1 MSLGEN
7 AIQAASY
14 RSSIIHF
21 VSTETEP
28 PRSEQISASKVEKNG
43 RINCAYFLNKTSFY
57 SGSLLRAESRWT
69 TTTAKKK
76 RKMRNRGR
84 AEEASRSSWRIERN
98 RGERK
103 RGKKR
108 GDEINNFPEF
118 KVFCRRHFSLVST
131 RLRAREKERGR
142 ESTLS
147 LVFLL
152 LLRENEIDPLLI
164 VDLKK
169 IEILVSVYPAIF
181 LYSARFPASAS
192 STTLTLYL
200 TPLSLF
206 PLFLSSSF
214 SSSRSFLIFRV
225 PFYRVYI
232 KYARARVR

>member
-1 MSLGEN
+1 MYFYPSFSLSALFGFRRNFGIAAAVRDSSRAPALPPGRAFEVPSFCPS
-7 AIQAASY
+7 AKTRFKLASY

-21 VSTETEP
+21 VSTETKP
-28 PRSEQISASKVEKNG
+28 PRSEQISASRVEKNG

-76 RKMRNRGR
+76 RKMRNRKGR

-131 RLRAREKERGR
+131 RLRAREKEREGER
-142 ESTLS
+142 ALC
-147 LVFLL
+147 
-152 LLRENEIDPLLI
+152 R
-164 VDLKK
+164 
-169 IEILVSVYPAIF
+169 
-181 LYSARFPASAS
+181 
-192 STTLTLYL
+192 
-200 TPLSLF
+200 LF
-206 PLFLSSSF
+206 FFCS
-214 SSSRSFLIFRV
+214 
-225 PFYRVYI
+225 
-232 KYARARVR
+232 